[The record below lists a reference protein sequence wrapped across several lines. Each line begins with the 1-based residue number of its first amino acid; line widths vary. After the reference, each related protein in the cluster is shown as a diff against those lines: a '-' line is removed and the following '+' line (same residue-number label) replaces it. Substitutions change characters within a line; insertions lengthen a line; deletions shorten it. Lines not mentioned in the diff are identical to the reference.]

1 VNACLALARR
11 DSFRRRPPRYC
22 ELAVPHLPLTRA
34 LCEFAKIVV
43 TSTTHLHILLVV
55 PAERRREI
63 ARQLLPLH
71 AHLVFAN
78 SSGHTEVAIDDD
90 DIFQVALLPASL
102 SDTAWWNLWGV
113 LAVLNKRP
121 AILVYAREATFQL
134 WSSVLESG
142 GYDLIVEPFS
152 DVEIRSAVLQAA
164 QNFEERLSSG
174 L

>member
-1 VNACLALARR
+1 VATSSA
-11 DSFRRRPPRYC
+11 
-22 ELAVPHLPLTRA
+22 HLR
-34 LCEFAKIVV
+34 
-43 TSTTHLHILLVV
+43 ILLVV
-55 PAERRREI
+55 PAERRREL

-78 SSGHTEVAIDDD
+78 SSGQTEEPINDD
-90 DIFQVALLPASL
+90 DIFQVAILPATF
-102 SDTAWWNLWGV
+102 SDIAWWNLWGV
-113 LAVLNKRP
+113 LGLLNRRP

-134 WSSVLESG
+134 WSGVLESG

-164 QNFEERLSSG
+164 QNFEEQLSSG